1 MSGILHITDPSATSD
16 QGVHRVCARVD
27 DQSVWFESADSALDP
42 APEAFAGAFLIPAL
56 ARSARLGME
65 AAVCPQ
71 WRSHLPQ
78 ILQIVHDWWGYPP
91 ILPQLRPETTM
102 PRSGRAT
109 GLCFSGGGD
118 SFYSLLRSETPIHH
132 LIYIHGFDIALD
144 DTARMTAFE
153 PGLRRV
159 AAETGAKLTLIR
171 TNLRRFPEFTGP
183 RWEHTHGGA
192 LAAVGHLMR
201 GCLDRYLI
209 SASYPYKDS
218 HPWGSHF
225 SLDPLWSS
233 QSLEIEHFGATHY
246 RSEKLQAIAEE
257 PLVQAHLRVCW
268 ENRAAGLNCSRCE
281 KCVRTQLALASWG
294 KLGAFTVFDRQVA
307 LAEAVDALPRISNPN
322 LIVVYAAFLTDELQP
337 EVARALR
344 RLLARSRRAVRLDR
358 WKGPLRT
365 LRSLARGR

>member
-1 MSGILHITDPSATSD
+1 MPGILHITDPSATSD
-16 QGVHRVCARVD
+16 HGVHRVCARVGD
-27 DQSVWFESADSALDP
+27 LPVWFESADSALVP

-56 ARSARLGME
+56 ARSARLEME

-71 WRSHLPQ
+71 WHSHLPQ

-91 ILPQLRPETTM
+91 ILPQLRTETAV
-102 PRSGRAT
+102 PSPGRAT
-109 GLCFSGGGD
+109 GLCFSGGVD

-132 LIYIHGFDIALD
+132 LVYIHGFDIALD
-144 DTARMTAFE
+144 DTARMVAFE

-159 AAETGAKLTLIR
+159 AAETGTKLTLIR
-171 TNLRRFPEFTGP
+171 TNLRQFPEFTGP

-225 SLDPLWSS
+225 ALDPLWSS
-233 QSLEIEHFGATHY
+233 RSLEIVHFGATHY
-246 RSEKLQAIAEE
+246 RSEKLQALADE

-268 ENRAAGLNCSRCE
+268 ENRTAALNCSRCE

-294 KLGAFTVFDRQVA
+294 KLEAFTVFDRQVA

-322 LIVVYAAFLTDELQP
+322 LIVVYEAFLTDELQP

-358 WKGPLRT
+358 WKGPLRR